1 MNWLDILLIL
11 ILAINLLNGLRRG
24 LIRSSFGLLAIIV
37 SLFIALKGAG
47 LGGAI
52 LQQINVPEPLASWLG
67 FIILLLTLH
76 FLINFL
82 GSILHDF
89 ARYSFFMPANYLGG
103 VLLGFIKGIIFILF
117 IVVPIIENPFV
128 STVAQETLQ
137 QSTILAL
144 GQPLITT
151 YSPLIMDVL
160 QKNTKQWQEKN
171 KLKINSTF
179 EQREN
184 KENNFWGKE
193 NLKKE
198 ATTYIIK
205 TINSEPVQKRQTDF

>member
-1 MNWLDILLIL
+1 MNWLDLLLLL

-24 LIRSSFGLLAIIV
+24 LIRSVFGLVAIVV
-37 SLFIALKGAG
+37 SLFIAIKGAS

-67 FIILLLTLH
+67 FIILLLALH

-82 GSILHDF
+82 GSVLHDV

-103 VLLGFIKGIIFILF
+103 LLLGFLKGIVIILF

-128 STVAQETLQ
+128 STVAQETLER
-137 QSTILAL
+137 STILAL
-144 GQPLITT
+144 GQPLIIS
-151 YSPLIMDVL
+151 YSPFIMEVL
-160 QKNTKQWQEKN
+160 QKNTAQWQEKN

-179 EQREN
+179 ERR
-184 KENNFWGKE
+184 KKDDNFWPKE
-193 NLKKE
+193 ELKKE
-198 ATTYIIK
+198 AAGYIIK
-205 TINSEPVQKRQTDF
+205 TINSASPENQLTDF